1 MPQVSQQVAIV
12 TGGGSGIGRAIA
24 RELAAR
30 GHQVVVA
37 DINGV
42 QAHEVASQIVSSGGD
57 ALDLVIDIR
66 HDAQHMVEETVKRYG
81 RVDIL
86 VNNAGIFYPADFL
99 TTAFDAWHRAVDVM
113 FLGATKCSQAVARA
127 MVAQGHGG
135 QIVNISS
142 VNAFL
147 GAPLSSHYNTAKG
160 AIDQLTRCLAV
171 ELAPHGILVNGVAP
185 GFVETPMA
193 VVEGVNEHTT
203 DDFMQFYV
211 KRRRIPLARPAEPE
225 EIATVAVFLAEGTA
239 TYLTGHT
246 IVVDGGLSVTF

>member
-1 MPQVSQQVAIV
+1 MSQVPQQVAIV
-12 TGGGSGIGRAIA
+12 TGAGSGIGRAIA

-37 DINGV
+37 DINGG
-42 QAHEVASQIVSSGGD
+42 QAHEVATHIVAAGGD
-57 ALDLVIDIR
+57 AINISIDIR
-66 HDAQHMVEETVKRYG
+66 HDAQRMVDETVARYG

-99 TTAFDAWHRAVDVM
+99 TTEFDAWHRAVDVM

-127 MVAQGHGG
+127 MVARGHGG
-135 QIVNISS
+135 QIVNVSS

-203 DDFMQFYV
+203 EDFKQFYV